1 MSLLRLAIGCLL
13 CLSQGC
19 AGELAWDNPIEELD
33 IHRLQLLQ
41 IQIGFVG
48 PDDQDPNIIRP
59 KPKKKSAVAYEPYR
73 PRLADQAF
81 IPSVA
86 FLLGVATFTLGHKTL
101 GMLAVYFAGQSS
113 FALYMKLVLSEET
126 ISRELNLRG
135 MPAAFLVTAIQQ
147 VVAFC
152 ALGLG
157 MLVLQFSPH
166 PYVPRKLTTLNE
178 VLAVLFFALAVA
190 VNIGLNNFSMSLLPV
205 SLNMVIRSC
214 IPLVTL
220 LLQQLA
226 RGLQLL
232 DTTPATCWDALLMSV
247 GVAGAAITA
256 LAESE
261 TKNEETQQGHL
272 GIGVL
277 MCCLGDIA
285 AATTLV
291 LASAFSSA
299 LKPPLSPLDTVFYT
313 ALPCALALL
322 PASLYASHPINWPN
336 SGTLTDWEVYQR
348 VHQLNPGTIFLVIF
362 SGVVSAG
369 YNFIQYTVV
378 QTLSATHAAF
388 AGNFNKAATISLSIF
403 LGLEL
408 LPGGHWSYVM
418 VLGICGN
425 IVAFTTWS
433 YMQAIRAPKDQRDLR

>member
-1 MSLLRLAIGCLL
+1 
-13 CLSQGC
+13 
-19 AGELAWDNPIEELD
+19 
-33 IHRLQLLQ
+33 
-41 IQIGFVG
+41 
-48 PDDQDPNIIRP
+48 
-59 KPKKKSAVAYEPYR
+59 
-73 PRLADQAF
+73 
-81 IPSVA
+81 
-86 FLLGVATFTLGHKTL
+86 
-101 GMLAVYFAGQSS
+101 
-113 FALYMKLVLSEET
+113 MKLVLSEET

-157 MLVLQFSPH
+157 MLVLHFSPH

-232 DTTPATCWDALLMSV
+232 DTTPATCWDALVMSV

-291 LASAFSSA
+291 LAAAFSST

-336 SGTLTDWEVYQR
+336 AGTLTDWEVYQR
-348 VHQLNPGTIFLVIF
+348 VHQLNPGTILLVIF

-378 QTLSATHAAF
+378 QTLSASHAAF

-408 LPGGHWSYVM
+408 LPGGQWSYVM

-433 YMQAIRAPKDQRDLR
+433 YMQAIRAPKNVENGDLR

>member
-1 MSLLRLAIGCLL
+1 MEPD
-13 CLSQGC
+13 
-19 AGELAWDNPIEELD
+19 ELEQQ
-33 IHRLQLLQ
+33 RLQLLQ
-41 IQIGFVG
+41 VQIGFLV
-48 PDDQDPNIIRP
+48 PDDQDPSIIRP
-59 KPKKKSAVAYEPYR
+59 KPKKVILPYQPYQPSE

-86 FLLGVATFTLGHKTL
+86 FLFGIGMHALGRKTL

-152 ALGLG
+152 TLGLM
-157 MLVLQFSPH
+157 MLILYFSPH
-166 PYVPRKLTTLNE
+166 PYIPRKLTTLRE

-220 LLQQLA
+220 LLQQVAHRLK
-226 RGLQLL
+226 LV
-232 DTTPATCWDALLMSV
+232 DATRADCWDALLMSV
-247 GVAGAAITA
+247 GVAGAAVTA

-261 TKNEETQQGHL
+261 TRNETQQGHL
-272 GIGVL
+272 GIGIL

-285 AATTLV
+285 AATILV
-291 LASAFSSA
+291 LAAAFSST
-299 LKPPLSPLDTVFYT
+299 LRPPLSALDTVFYT

-322 PASLYASHPINWPN
+322 PASLYASHPTNWPN
-336 SGTLTDWEVYQR
+336 AGTLTDWEVYQR

-403 LGLEL
+403 LGLEV
-408 LPGGHWSYVM
+408 LPGGQWSTVM
-418 VLGICGN
+418 ILGIAGN
-425 IVAFTTWS
+425 ILAFTTWS
-433 YMQAIRAPKDQRDLR
+433 YLQATQRSKA